1 MLFQIPINMLAI
13 NPILLKELEA
23 RKPPHKTKSCS
34 DNTLIGVHEHHQS
47 SGSGSSRSRDRFTD
61 NFTSPESSVD
71 ADNVVQMSRPR
82 VQTDSSGTEGVQSS
96 EDDSGHGQ
104 GGARYPWVYGGVRAA
119 AMKRLKKLECTRNKN
134 EIARTN
140 FSFSCPD
147 IAKLL
152 EKEDICQNNR
162 IVPEAAAAA
171 PKIDR
176 TNKTKP
182 KLGWRELEEIQ
193 VVADTPGP
201 EDGDLRQGRG
211 RDVRAGRVRGGNLNR
226 VEKYFYKALTRI
238 CF

>member
-34 DNTLIGVHEHHQS
+34 DNTFIGVHEHHQS

-71 ADNVVQMSRPR
+71 ADNVVQMSRPG

-119 AMKRLKKLECTRNKN
+119 AMKRLKKLECTRNKK

-176 TNKTKP
+176 STKTKP

-201 EDGDLRQGRG
+201 VDGDLRQGRG